1 MTCRI
6 WKFKILGPDNQ
17 FDGPAGARAV
27 TAVIEPDGQPVLYL
41 MCPDGTPKVKHN
53 VRLFSTAQPIP
64 EGSGEYVATLRIPT
78 PEVDRRGTFVMHV
91 FWQQTPIALAN

>member
-1 MTCRI
+1 VNRI

-41 MCPDGTPKVKHN
+41 FCPDDSPKVKMS
-53 VRLFSTAQPIP
+53 VSLFATTQPIP
-64 EGSGEYVATLRIPT
+64 ESAGDYVATLRIPT

-91 FWQQTPIALAN
+91 FFRQVPIALAS